1 MLQNYVPILILFLVA
16 AAFGLGVVLIST
28 FLGPR
33 RPTPD
38 KLAVYECGMVVE
50 PGGRQTFDV
59 KYYLI
64 AMEFLVFDL
73 EVAFL
78 YPWAVRF
85 RDLGAA
91 AFVGMMVFL
100 FVLLVGFA
108 YTWKKGVLQWE

>member
-1 MLQNYVPILILFLVA
+1 MLQNYVPILILFLLA
-16 AAFGLGVVLIST
+16 TAFGLGVVLIST

-33 RPTPD
+33 RPNAD
-38 KLAVYECGMVVE
+38 KLATYECGMVVE
-50 PGGRQTFDV
+50 PGGRRAFDI
-59 KYYLI
+59 KYYLV

-85 RDLGAA
+85 RHLGPE

-100 FVLLVGFA
+100 FVLVVGFA
-108 YTWKKGVLQWE
+108 YTWRKGVLQWE